1 MEIVLNKQLNTQ
13 ILIDK
18 YLLNIKK
25 ENPIEIFKNI
35 FNLWKENNNYYYFK
49 LLIASPYINKNLWK
63 GGEGG
68 HVNITLLEEII
79 DKRKDNDKDIQN
91 IFIGN
96 NINSFCRPPFI
107 INCTDNSFYCH
118 LCKVNLNINFKKR
131 RKKN

>member
-35 FNLWKENNNYYYFK
+35 FNLWKENNNNNYFK
-49 LLIASPYINKNLWK
+49 LLIASPYINKKFWK
-63 GGEGG
+63 EEG
-68 HVNITLLEEII
+68 HVNGIIILLEEMI
-79 DKRKDNDKDIQN
+79 DKRKDNNNIQN

-96 NINSFCRPPFI
+96 NLNSFCRPPFI